1 MDCLDPHHEATCPGM
16 TLGLTITFAATLCFR
31 LHFGGIRLHLVM
43 LHRVLKAHGLGD
55 APVEGVLPADWV
67 LLNLKYDADFPD
79 LT

>member
-16 TLGLTITFAATLCFR
+16 TLGLTMIFAATLCFR
-31 LHFGGIRLHLVM
+31 LRFGGIRLHLVM
-43 LHRVLKAHGLGD
+43 LHSHGLGD